1 METPDKKQ
9 SRMNRLVER
18 TMAVWNYVS
27 SGVWSDT
34 RRNWKVNVL
43 RTLNLSVRSFM
54 SRDIQT
60 QACAMTYRTL
70 LAIVPALALLLAIG
84 RGFGFQSVLKDEL
97 FALFPAQHTP
107 IRYALNFVE
116 SYLSQASE
124 GIFVGAGILFL
135 IWTLISLISNVE
147 NTFNLIWC
155 QPESRSLWRK
165 ISDYTA
171 MLLILPVIM
180 ICVSGLHILLSS
192 TLAGIFNF
200 SFMTP
205 VVSGIVEGA
214 SVLMTWLF
222 FTAMYIL
229 IPYTRVRFVN
239 AFISGAIAGTGFLV
253 LQWLFVTG
261 TVYVARY
268 NAIYGSFAF
277 VPLLLLWLQLVWMV
291 VLAGAVICYS
301 SQNVF
306 AYSLN
311 QEVSTI
317 SPNYRDKATI
327 ALSAVMA
334 RRFVDG
340 CPAVT
345 ARDMMEDYNLPA
357 QLVTNITDRLCAA
370 GILSRVMIDDHKDEY
385 GFQLAVDPSKFT
397 VAELF
402 RTNYG
407 LGSHNFIPDFAVNFP
422 KVDKI
427 YSAMTEHMTE
437 LTGDILLYTLINSK
451 PSENGAHATAPSP
464 SDNLKTNNI
473 TQQ

>member
-1 METPDKKQ
+1 MEAQQKKEN
-9 SRMNRLVER
+9 RMSRLVDKA
-18 TMAVWNYVS
+18 MATWSYVS
-27 SGVWSDT
+27 AGVWSDP
-34 RRNWKVNVL
+34 RRNWKVNLL
-43 RTLNLSVRSFM
+43 RTLNLSVRSFL

-70 LAIVPALALLLAIG
+70 LAVVPALALLLAIG

-97 FALFPAQHTP
+97 FALFPAQHTA

-116 SYLSQASE
+116 GYMSQASE

-135 IWTLISLISNVE
+135 IYTLISLISNVE
-147 NTFNLIWC
+147 DTFNLIWC
-155 QPESRSLWRK
+155 QPESRSMWRK

-171 MLLILPVIM
+171 MLLILPIIM
-180 ICVSGLHILLSS
+180 ICVSGLRILLSS
-192 TLAGIFNF
+192 TLAEIFDF

-205 VVSGIVEGA
+205 VVSAIVESA
-214 SVLMTWLF
+214 SVVMTWLF
-222 FTAMYIL
+222 FTAVYIL
-229 IPYTRVRFVN
+229 IPYTRVRFIN
-239 AFISGAIAGTGFLV
+239 AFISGAVAGTGCLV

-261 TVYVARY
+261 TLYVAKY

-277 VPLLLLWLQLVWMV
+277 VPLLLLWLQLVWMI

-311 QEVSTI
+311 KEVSTI
-317 SPNYRDKATI
+317 SPNYRNKATI
-327 ALSAVMA
+327 AVAAVMA

-340 CPAVT
+340 QPAVT
-345 ARDMMEDYNLPA
+345 ARDLMGDYDLPA

-370 GILSRVMIDDHKDEY
+370 GILSRVMIDGHKDEY

-402 RTNYG
+402 RANYG
-407 LGSHNFIPDFAVNFP
+407 LGSHNFIPDFSLNFP
-422 KVDKI
+422 KVDKV
-427 YSAMTEHMTE
+427 YADMTARMKEITC
-437 LTGDILLYTLINSK
+437 DVLLYTLI
-451 PSENGAHATAPSP
+451 
-464 SDNLKTNNI
+464 DNQPTINKI
-473 TQQ
+473 PQQ

>member
-1 METPDKKQ
+1 MEPSAKPANRFDRIVH
-9 SRMNRLVER
+9 RMTSL
-18 TMAVWNYVS
+18 WNYVS
-27 SGVWSDT
+27 TGVWSDP
-34 RRNWKVNVL
+34 RRNWKINIL

-97 FALFPAQHTP
+97 FALFPAQHTA
-107 IRYALNFVE
+107 IRYAVNFVE

-135 IWTLISLISNVE
+135 LWTLISLISNVE

-155 QPESRSLWRK
+155 QPESRSMWRK

-171 MLLILPVIM
+171 MLLILPILM

-192 TLAGIFNF
+192 TLAEIFNF

-205 VVSGIVEGA
+205 VVSAIVEGA

-222 FTAMYIL
+222 FTAVYIL
-229 IPYTRVRFVN
+229 IPYTRVRFIN
-239 AFISGAIAGTGFLV
+239 AFISGAIAGTGCLV

-261 TVYVARY
+261 TLYVAKY

-301 SQNVF
+301 GQNVF
-306 AYSLN
+306 AFNLD
-311 QEVSTI
+311 QEVSNI
-317 SPNYRDKATI
+317 SPDYRGKAMI
-327 ALSAVMA
+327 AIAAVMT

-340 CPAVT
+340 HPAVT
-345 ARDMMEDYNLPA
+345 ARELMDLYDLPA
-357 QLVTNITDRLCAA
+357 RLVTNVTDRLCAA
-370 GILSRVMIDDHKDEY
+370 GILSRVMIGQKKDEY

-397 VAELF
+397 LAQLF
-402 RTNYG
+402 RANYG
-407 LGSHNFIPDFAVNFP
+407 LGSHNFIPDFTRNFP
-422 KVDKI
+422 LVEKT
-427 YSAMTEHMTE
+427 YGQLTARMSQ
-437 LTGDILLYTLINSK
+437 LTGSILMSSLLTEPVPGNEHEK
-451 PSENGAHATAPSP
+451 PTEQP
-464 SDNLKTNNI
+464 KTI
-473 TQQ
+473 